1 VAVTAAPTV
10 PPSDPVT
17 SERLDD
23 LDHAMR
29 VCDRAYAD
37 ALNALNSV
45 DSQIQAFV
53 AVARQAKA
61 TIAALDIARGALE
74 NSMNHVH
81 VVLLTCCV
89 ESVSESER
97 LHAARSRAS
106 GLPE

>member
-1 VAVTAAPTV
+1 VAVTDTPTV
-10 PPSDPVT
+10 PPSAVT

-23 LDHAMR
+23 LTHAAR

-45 DSQIQAFV
+45 DSQIAAFV

-61 TIAALDIARGALE
+61 TIAVLDVARGALE

-81 VVLLTCCV
+81 TVLLTCCV
-89 ESVSESER
+89 ESVSEADALR
-97 LHAARSRAS
+97 AARARAS